1 MEVSYTMKL
10 VRSFIL
16 TCLIVAL
23 GTFVVV
29 QGLNIM
35 TNKKET
41 PKIQQQVDTPQG
53 IKLVAIGDS
62 LTKGVG
68 DSTQSGGYV
77 PLVANQLKE
86 APGVNSVTTKNHGV
100 TGERSDEILKRIE
113 NQKELQTDIEKA
125 DIIVL
130 TAGGNDLIQTF
141 KKEKLNINQESFL
154 QPETAYKKNLSTIL
168 KRLNKHN
175 PKAQIYVFGLY
186 NPYDTIFPEVTEMK
200 DILLSWNTATESL
213 VEENGAIYFSL
224 SNIFNGEKETSLSKT
239 DQKSEKTAT
248 SDLLYEE
255 DLFHPNDK
263 GYQLIAQQLY
273 RTILNHEGLAN

>member
-1 MEVSYTMKL
+1 MKL

-213 VEENGAIYFSL
+213 AEENGAIYFSL

-239 DQKSEKTAT
+239 NQKSEKTAT